1 MIVKR
6 DQVRSAV
13 EHALQFDPKADMRA
27 AIASVAAALCLPVE
41 AVRDAIAPVDEEQ
54 TECLT

>member
-6 DQVRSAV
+6 DQVRAAV
-13 EHALQFDPKADMRA
+13 ERALRLDPNHDMRA

-54 TECLT
+54 TA